1 MAVNG
6 IRMDHA
12 TLHIG
17 RYRLHPIQGL
27 SDDGRE
33 VHVTPKSLAVLAA
46 LARQPGRIVPK
57 QELFRTVWAG
67 TIVTDAALTSCI
79 RELRLALDDDARN
92 PRYIKT
98 VHRRGYRLLV
108 DGVNAGGTRSLSSR
122 SGAIPGQAAALEQL
136 SAAAARVSDATTEA
150 VVVTGPPGAGK
161 STLLHYFIDCLSG
174 PDDWLVCHAACSDSA
189 DACRPLLDMLE
200 QLCRGPSG
208 MAVSSQLR
216 HEAPAWLAELATGLT
231 PAERHALLQK
241 TLGATAKWR
250 NHELRRALTTLAAH
264 TPLVMYFEDFD
275 RCDTETLEFVANLLG
290 DAGNA
295 SILLLATCPDAN
307 NGHFG
312 SLLELAPAVAGR
324 ITEIEL
330 EPLDQGAP
338 GAASPTWRPR
348 LDRLD
353 GTARQALEAASVAGI
368 RFTAAEVA
376 AAINLPEDEVTFA
389 LQGVEQQSEI
399 VTQRSRQSWPDGT
412 DTSVFTFRS
421 PLDRAAVLEQVPS
434 PRQSGLHR
442 KMGRRLLDGWA
453 AHPAHVVSRLAW
465 HFEQAGEL
473 ELAVEFRYRTGAL
486 ARRRGSHA
494 VALKNFRRAQALL
507 ESLPTSSDRDLHTA
521 KLCTAI
527 GRELTLTQGLDSV
540 EANRLYRRGLE
551 LSQKLTAS
559 TDLCSIVWRL
569 WVFYLNRGP
578 LRTTVELARRLLALG
593 RHLDDPA
600 LLLQAYHAHWG
611 TALMLGE
618 MPAVIEQTRLGM
630 AVCGAGVNGSL
641 VLTTGCTLHDA
652 HLSDHHAGICAG
664 FFSAWAEGMTGRK
677 RVAVRSLDAA
687 ISHARDIEHPF
698 TLAIA
703 LVMAAGALAA
713 CGDVGLTQ
721 LRAREARSIAQQR
734 GFAAVQAWA
743 SIYEGWARVELG
755 DAVDGMDLLREG
767 LSSAGQFGMTL
778 FRPFQLMLAAAAQM
792 QCGQLA
798 DAARSLEEAFAI
810 AARVGDRLAL
820 AELYRLRGELNRQ
833 ISGGKGDRSHVE
845 RDLVTARDIARS
857 QGADLWEKRAVASLE
872 RYRAGGGAEPG
883 VTAGLAGKVGSY

>member
-1 MAVNG
+1 MAVTG

-12 TLHIG
+12 NLHIG

-33 VHVTPKSLAVLAA
+33 VRVTPKSLAVLTA
-46 LARQPGRIVPK
+46 LARQPGRIVTK
-57 QELFRTVWAG
+57 QELLRTVWAG

-79 RELRLALDDDARN
+79 RELRRALDDDARN
-92 PRYIKT
+92 PRYIET
-98 VHRRGYRLLV
+98 VHRRGYRLLLN
-108 DGVNAGGTRSLSSR
+108 GVNSGGRRSTESR
-122 SGAIPGQAAALEQL
+122 SGVLPGQAAALEQL
-136 SAAAARVSDATTEA
+136 SAAAARVSDASIEA

-161 STLLHYFIDCLSG
+161 SALLHYFIDHLSA
-174 PDDWLVCHAACSDSA
+174 PDDWLVCHAACSDPA

-200 QLCRGPSG
+200 QLCEGPAG

-216 HEAPAWLAELATGLT
+216 RDAPAWLAELATGPA

-241 TLGATAKWR
+241 TSGATAQWR

-264 TPLVMYFEDFD
+264 TPLAMYFEDFD
-275 RCDTETLEFVANLLG
+275 RCDTETLRFVAGLLG

-307 NGHFG
+307 NGQFG

-330 EPLDQGAP
+330 EPPDQGAP
-338 GAASPTWRPR
+338 GAASHAWRLR

-353 GTARQALEAASVAGI
+353 PTARKVLEAASVAGM

-376 AAINLPEDEVTFA
+376 AAIDLPEDKVTFA

-399 VTQRSRQSWPDGT
+399 VTQRGRQRWPDGT
-412 DTSVFTFRS
+412 DTSVFTFCS

-434 PRQSGLHR
+434 PGQVGMHR

-453 AHPAHVVSRLAW
+453 ANPSHVVSRLAW

-473 ELAVEFRYRTGAL
+473 EQAVEFRYRTGAL

-494 VALKNFRRAQALL
+494 VALKNFRRARVLL
-507 ESLPTSSDRDLHTA
+507 ESLPPSGDCDLQSA

-527 GRELTLTQGLDSV
+527 GRELTLTQGLASA
-540 EANRLYRRGLE
+540 EANRLYSQGLE
-551 LSQKLTAS
+551 LSRNLPAS
-559 TDLCSIVWRL
+559 ADLCNIVWRL

-593 RHLDDPA
+593 RHFDDPA
-600 LLLQAYHAHWG
+600 LLLQAYHAQWG

-618 MPAVIEQTRLGM
+618 LPAVLEQTRLGM
-630 AVCGAGVNGSL
+630 AVCGAGINGSL

-664 FFSAWAEGMTGRK
+664 FFSAWAEGMSGHE
-677 RVAVRSLDAA
+677 RVAVRTLDAA

-703 LVMAAGALAA
+703 LTMAAGALAA
-713 CGDVGLTQ
+713 CGNVGLTQ
-721 LRAREARSIAQQR
+721 LRAREARCVAQQR

-743 SIYEGWARVELG
+743 SIYEGWAGVELG
-755 DAVDGMDLLREG
+755 DSVAGMGLLRDG
-767 LSSAGQFGMTL
+767 LSSAGRFGMTL
-778 FRPFQLMLAAAAQM
+778 FRPFHLMLAAAAEM
-792 QCGQLA
+792 QCGLLE

-810 AARVGDRLAL
+810 AERVGDRLAL
-820 AELYRLRGELNRQ
+820 AEMYRLRGDLGRQ
-833 ISGGKGDRSHVE
+833 IAGDE
-845 RDLVTARDIARS
+845 RARRRGEQDLNTAVDIARS
-857 QGADLWEKRAVASLE
+857 QGAVLWEKRAAASLE
-872 RYRAGGGAEPG
+872 RYRAGAGAEPG
-883 VTAGLAGKVGSY
+883 LTAGLAEVQTRL